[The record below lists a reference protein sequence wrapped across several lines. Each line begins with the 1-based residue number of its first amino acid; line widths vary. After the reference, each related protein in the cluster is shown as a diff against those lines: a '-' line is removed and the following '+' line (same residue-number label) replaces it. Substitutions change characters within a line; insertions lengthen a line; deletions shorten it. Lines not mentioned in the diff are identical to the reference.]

1 MQDLIRVA
9 EGVAIPL
16 EMLATWE
23 RLSEMA
29 AKYGPVFEADLGRLG
44 FNLRPIYNLN
54 SSIGGEQAVAF
65 GAATSSSLQ
74 FVLRPDIYR
83 AMIGSVV
90 H

>member
-1 MQDLIRVA
+1 MPELIRVA
-9 EGVAIPL
+9 NGVAIPL
-16 EMLATWE
+16 EMLATWD
-23 RLSEMA
+23 RLSELA

-54 SSIGGEQAVAF
+54 NSIGGEQAIAF
-65 GAATSSSLQ
+65 GTATSCSLQ
-74 FVLRPDIYR
+74 FVLRPDIYH

>member
-1 MQDLIRVA
+1 MPELIRVA
-9 EGVAIPL
+9 NGVAIPL
-16 EMLATWE
+16 EMLGTWD
-23 RLSEMA
+23 RLSELA

-54 SSIGGEQAVAF
+54 NSIGGEQAIAF
-65 GAATSSSLQ
+65 GTATSCSLQ
-74 FVLRPDIYR
+74 FVLRPDIYH